1 MEFAFRRR
9 TIFRNTFLRRYSR
22 RYRRR
27 VYLRCLSAQENKNEL
42 LGRFAEKV
50 VPLMAVIYIASAVLI
65 LIIKYQMIPAAFV
78 MIVKGAFKPMAA
90 TGDFAGSTVMLAL
103 RYGLSR
109 GTASNEAGMGSAPFA
124 HASAQ
129 TDFPARQGLWGIYDS
144 DCHSGSIIVL

>member
-50 VPLMAVIYIASAVLI
+50 VPLMAVIYIAGAVLI

-90 TGDFAGSTVMLAL
+90 TGGFAGNICIPRCCNFRFGRRYKKQSLIACKAGGYIL
-103 RYGLSR
+103 RGFVCRFICRL
-109 GTASNEAGMGSAPFA
+109 
-124 HASAQ
+124 
-129 TDFPARQGLWGIYDS
+129 
-144 DCHSGSIIVL
+144 